1 MRLLLK
7 ILTVLCI
14 PPGSGFQSFP
24 VTTLGSLP
32 TLRIELDEVV
42 FKFWPHIDVV
52 RDVKELTVDI
62 DSEKRKYNFISGFL
76 AVLGGETVTIQAG
89 G

>member
-1 MRLLLK
+1 VGERRRKPGLTPPPATKLLGFVFEHAVCYAVMKLLLK

-52 RDVKELTVDI
+52 RDVKE
-62 DSEKRKYNFISGFL
+62 
-76 AVLGGETVTIQAG
+76 
-89 G
+89 